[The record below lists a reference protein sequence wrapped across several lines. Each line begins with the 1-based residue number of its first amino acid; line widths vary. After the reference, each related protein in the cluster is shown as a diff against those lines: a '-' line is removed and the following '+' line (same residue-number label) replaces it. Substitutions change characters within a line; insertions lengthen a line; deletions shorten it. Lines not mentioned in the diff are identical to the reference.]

1 MRSVAPWSF
10 LGSLSLRLALLYALV
25 LSGSVGALY
34 GLAYWIAV
42 HRPLTAVRATIT
54 QEASEAAGL
63 YVLDGKEALTSALDQ
78 RAEHISHRK
87 AYHLFIDPAGDVFT
101 NLPSWP
107 RRPVTGWRQIEA
119 DQYED
124 GEEHDHMALMLGR
137 VLPDGSR
144 LMLGRDVEDVNR
156 FGEGLQR
163 TAWSVFGATILISL
177 GGGLL
182 MSRAIGHRIKSI
194 SGTAE
199 RVLAGDLSGRVPL
212 RGTGDDFDRLS
223 ELLNAM
229 LARIE
234 QLFDSVR
241 RVSDNI
247 AHELRT
253 PLTRLRASMEEIPH
267 APLEERVGLL
277 EEAIAEVDRLQTT
290 FDALLRIARIE
301 SGRHQFQPTDVDISA
316 LLRDAVDFYA
326 PEAEDRDLVLSVA
339 VADRLRVRG
348 DRDMLFQAVLNI
360 LDNGIKFSPRGG
372 RLTVSAEDLDGPTI
386 AIADTGP
393 GIPAADR
400 QRVFE
405 RFYRGEA
412 SFDVRGAGLGLAL
425 VAAVAELHGSK
436 ISLSS
441 AEPGLRVV
449 WEFPRLT

>member
-1 MRSVAPWSF
+1 
-10 LGSLSLRLALLYALV
+10 
-25 LSGSVGALY
+25 
-34 GLAYWIAV
+34 
-42 HRPLTAVRATIT
+42 
-54 QEASEAAGL
+54 
-63 YVLDGKEALTSALDQ
+63 
-78 RAEHISHRK
+78 
-87 AYHLFIDPAGDVFT
+87 
-101 NLPSWP
+101 
-107 RRPVTGWRQIEA
+107 
-119 DQYED
+119 
-124 GEEHDHMALMLGR
+124 
-137 VLPDGSR
+137 
-144 LMLGRDVEDVNR
+144 MLGRDVEDVNR

-182 MSRAIGHRIKSI
+182 MSRAIGRRIKSI

-234 QLFDSVR
+234 QLFESVR

-253 PLTRLRASMEEIPH
+253 PLTRLRASMEDIPH
-267 APLEERVGLL
+267 APLEARVGLL
-277 EEAIAEVDRLQTT
+277 EEAIAEVDRLQIT

-301 SGRHQFQPTDVDISA
+301 SGRHQFQPADVDISA

-326 PEAEDRDLVLSVA
+326 PEAEDRDLVLSA
-339 VADRLRVRG
+339 AIADGLRVRG

-372 RLTVSAEDLDGPTI
+372 RLTVSAEDVDGPTI

-393 GIPAADR
+393 GIPEADR

-412 SFDVRGAGLGLAL
+412 SSAVRGAGLGLAL

-441 AEPGLRVV
+441 AEPGLHVR
-449 WEFPRLT
+449 WAFPLP